1 MCEIPQVADS
11 CGARMPGGESGVSST
26 VRRSL
31 SIVVLVLATGACQS
45 PPVPGVRVAE
55 PIRPVTGETAGAS
68 GTARADVERS
78 APLLGVNDEI
88 ELKFPDNPALNE
100 TARVG
105 SDGRISLPLIGFVRA
120 EGLSA
125 EQLQGEVTQRY
136 RALAGDASAESV
148 KEYLIRVGD
157 EIEVKFPYLTQF
169 NDRVTVRPDG
179 RISLQLVG
187 AVTAEGLTAENL
199 DIELKRRY
207 AEFLRAPELTVILRS
222 TTSSRYLVDGRE
234 ARAGMRDVQPMVI
247 ARVTAPLQ
255 VFVGGEVGRPGTL
268 AYRRNLTLMQ
278 ALIESGGVR
287 PSGEM
292 RSVIVLRKSAQS
304 VPLVIRRDLSLDLET
319 AQTQDMP
326 LEPFDVV
333 VLPKTSAAQ
342 LAEVLE
348 QNVFNL
354 IPPIKNSAFS
364 FVYGLVPTRV
374 ER

>member
-1 MCEIPQVADS
+1 ML
-11 CGARMPGGESGVSST
+11 ARESGMSSA
-26 VRRSL
+26 VRRCL
-31 SIVVLVLATGACQS
+31 YIAVLAFAAGACQS
-45 PPVPGVRVAE
+45 PPAPGVRVSE

-68 GTARADVERS
+68 NAARAGIDRS
-78 APLLGVNDEI
+78 VPLFGVNDEI
-88 ELKFPDNPALNE
+88 EVKFPDNPALNE
-100 TARVG
+100 VARVG
-105 SDGRISLPLIGFVRA
+105 SDGRISLPLVGFIRA

-125 EQLQGEVTQRY
+125 AQLQDEVTQRY
-136 RALAGDASAESV
+136 RALAGDASVDSV
-148 KEYLIRVGD
+148 KEYLIRAGD

-187 AVTAEGLTAENL
+187 AVMAEGLTAEKL
-199 DIELKRRY
+199 DTELKRLY
-207 AEFLRAPELTVILRS
+207 AEFLRAPQLTVVLRS

-247 ARVTAPLQ
+247 ARVTTPLQ

-292 RSVIVLRKSAQS
+292 RSVIVLRKIDQS
-304 VPLVIRRDLSLDLET
+304 RPLVIRRDLSLDLET
-319 AQTQDMP
+319 TQTQDMP

-333 VLPKTSAAQ
+333 VLPKTSVAQ

>member
-1 MCEIPQVADS
+1 
-11 CGARMPGGESGVSST
+11 MPAAESRVPSS
-26 VRRSL
+26 VRRCL
-31 SIVVLVLATGACQS
+31 SVALLAVAATACQS
-45 PPVPGVRVAE
+45 PPAPGVHVSE
-55 PIRPVTGETAGAS
+55 PIRPVTEVTTAAS
-68 GTARADVERS
+68 GVVHAESGHATV
-78 APLLGVNDEI
+78 LFGVNDEI
-88 ELKFPDNPALNE
+88 EVKFPDDADLNE
-100 TARVG
+100 TARVAA
-105 SDGRISLPLIGFVRA
+105 DGRISLPLIGFVRA

-125 EQLQGEVTQRY
+125 AQLQDEVTRRY
-136 RALAGDASAESV
+136 RALAGDASSDSV
-148 KEYLIRVGD
+148 KEYLIRAGD
-157 EIEVKFPYLTQF
+157 EIEVKFPYLAQF
-169 NDRVTVRPDG
+169 NDRVKVRPDG

-187 AVTAEGLTAENL
+187 AVMAEGLTAEKL
-199 DIELKRRY
+199 DAELERRY
-207 AEFLRAPELTVILRS
+207 AEFLRSPQLTVILRN
-222 TTSSRYLVDGRE
+222 TTTSRYLVDGRE

-247 ARVTAPLQ
+247 ARATAPLQ

-304 VPLVIRRDLSLDLET
+304 QPLVIRRDLSRDLQT
-319 AQTQDMP
+319 TQTQDMP

-364 FVYGLVPTRV
+364 FVYGLVPTRL
-374 ER
+374 EK

>member
-1 MCEIPQVADS
+1 M
-11 CGARMPGGESGVSST
+11 
-26 VRRSL
+26 
-31 SIVVLVLATGACQS
+31 VVLAFATGACQS
-45 PPVPGVRVAE
+45 PPAPGVRLSE
-55 PIRPVTGETAGAS
+55 PIVPVTGEAAGAS
-68 GTARADVERS
+68 GGVRADLDRS
-78 APLLGVNDEI
+78 APLFGLNDEI
-88 ELKFPDNPALNE
+88 EVKFPDNPALNE

-105 SDGRISLPLIGFVRA
+105 SDGRISLPLIGPVRA

-125 EQLQGEVTQRY
+125 AQLQAEVTRRY
-136 RALAGDASAESV
+136 RALAGDASADSV
-148 KEYLIRVGD
+148 KEYLIRAGD
-157 EIEVKFPYLTQF
+157 EIEVKFPYLAQF

-187 AVTAEGLTAENL
+187 AVMAEGLTAEKL
-199 DIELKRRY
+199 DTELERRY
-207 AEFLRAPELTVILRS
+207 AEFLRAPRLTVSLRK

-234 ARAGMRDVQPMVI
+234 ARAGMSDAQPMVI

-268 AYRRNLTLMQ
+268 PYRRNLTLMQ

-292 RSVIVLRKSAQS
+292 RSVIVLRKSGQS
-304 VPLVIRRDLSLDLET
+304 QPLVIRRDLSLDLET

-342 LAEVLE
+342 LADVLE

-364 FVYGLVPTRV
+364 FVYGLVPTKI
-374 ER
+374 EQ